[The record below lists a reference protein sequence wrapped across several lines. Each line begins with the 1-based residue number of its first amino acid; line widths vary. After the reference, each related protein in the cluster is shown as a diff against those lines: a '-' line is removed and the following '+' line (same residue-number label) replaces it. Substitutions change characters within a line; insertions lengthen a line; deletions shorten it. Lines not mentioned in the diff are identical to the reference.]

1 MLVDVRSRRMLA
13 GWVVTLAGLAV
24 ATAALLPFRSDIT
37 VATAALVLVVPVA
50 LGVAVGGFPAVPL
63 GVVAGFLTFD
73 FVFIP
78 PYYTFY
84 VTAWED
90 WVSLVVYAMV
100 GCTVGVVV
108 AQLGRAQRE
117 AETRR
122 AEAQLLWAER
132 ARLVEESS
140 RVQLL
145 EEVDRLRAAL
155 MGSVSHDLRTPLASI
170 KASISDLADPDLR
183 LSDEDRVTLLRTTEE
198 ETDRLTR
205 LV

>member
-1 MLVDVRSRRMLA
+1 
-13 GWVVTLAGLAV
+13 
-24 ATAALLPFRSDIT
+24 DIT

-117 AETRR
+117 AEARR
-122 AEAQLLWAER
+122 AEAQQLSAER
-132 ARLVEESS
+132 ERLVDESN
-140 RVQLL
+140 RV
-145 EEVDRLRAAL
+145 R
-155 MGSVSHDLRTPLASI
+155 
-170 KASISDLADPDLR
+170 
-183 LSDEDRVTLLRTTEE
+183 
-198 ETDRLTR
+198 
-205 LV
+205 